1 MVDDDQEE
9 GEVVGEK
16 VRCASTWNGNKC
28 SRKKSASF
36 VLKCKWSFGGNPR
49 VTHCPDRPAIHCIG
63 KC

>member
-9 GEVVGEK
+9 EEDVGEE

-36 VLKCKWSFGGNPR
+36 VLKFKWSFGGNPR
-49 VTHCPDRPAIHCIG
+49 PGSHTVQTDQPFIA
-63 KC
+63 